1 MRLNQR
7 GKSLRLKDDFGDDR
21 GDNDGDVIAVF
32 YRIKC
37 VLKRNE
43 KSRGSG
49 TKT

>member
-1 MRLNQR
+1 MRLDQR
-7 GKSLRLKDDFGDDR
+7 GESLRLREDFGDDR
-21 GDNDGDVIAVF
+21 ADNDGDVIAVS

-37 VLKRNE
+37 VVKRNE